1 MAKETLGRNITF
13 PIYNENGTSF
23 HNLVLKRAVVD
34 SVVMSL
40 GDKITGDVYYKD
52 NALDVTMREYILYKK
67 NPDDEN
73 EDAVKYVLVSPPT
86 IVREGMV
93 SDNSELKGMTKYS
106 FVFYH
111 PMYVLNN
118 IPFSDIAVTSEQE
131 RYLSQNKEFS
141 WIGYPDDYIAKIS
154 KNLQQTQWTV
164 EKSSRFPTDKDSVLS
179 GVLSFSNNT
188 IADALKTWYDTWE
201 IPYVIDVV
209 KSGEQGYSNGKR
221 FKIVF
226 GLPSTEIYQQDGST
240 PFVFEMGKGVGLKNN
255 SRTPRN
261 NKIVTR
267 ISGYG
272 SESNIPYGYP
282 QIIWTGD
289 QSWDYTINN
298 ASGMQT
304 ITVGSRTIQAMSY
317 PIYDGIVGG
326 QKVRLIKHPFTR
338 THLMPTVYSD
348 TVNKKVNPLNP
359 NYNPNGEII
368 DYYDAIATQEYQ
380 YPNEIDQNSPS
391 YEIHEF
397 DVKPEM
403 SDDGEDIEIVNAV
416 PLNADLTP
424 ADSWDDSIDDDG
436 NFLQSYFRLDLPI
449 LPFDLYAC
457 ASITEEMSV
466 NMRSGACIGC
476 TFNVQV
482 DWEEYKRNF
491 YKEDGTFDPV
501 IHTESG
507 DGHVR
512 DGSRFPDSSQ
522 TAISL
527 IVQKD
532 NETFGTIMP
541 NVYQQPH
548 SGDAFVVLG
557 ISLPVE
563 YITNAEETL
572 DDEMKSYMLENNVHY
587 YDYPLKFDEYFLATH
602 TNILTQLKPN
612 AIVKFKFGDS
622 QQPLELY
629 VKQLTIKYGQNVLPQ
644 YDITL
649 TDNVE
654 VVLNQIGQVADDV
667 ERLSSIISM
676 MRENYSRN
684 VWSEIAKKLSKV
696 SDDTAKGK
704 ITFEKGAEFGTYNS
718 GALGSGGAINI
729 DQNGN
734 SNAEFDFLTIRKAAT
749 FRTITILELKH
760 VGGELGLTAG
770 AMKVSAVEE
779 TENDYRCYFD
789 TSDGTKQV
797 YQEFV
802 VGDQARCQQFRLAQ
816 NASGMTTTHYYWRLV
831 TGVGTNYVD
840 LSKTDADTG
849 SGIPQAGDEVIQL
862 GYRNNDHPERQSAII
877 LSAVETQAPSIKYYQ
892 GINSYNL
899 TNAIVKEDYYDP
911 TTSLYHSNTYG
922 ESYVGDKNET
932 TYMKYTQNGGVEIKG
947 KVEMSSAS
955 TLDGNNLGSVLTA
968 ITGTATT
975 ANTNAQNAQTAAG
988 NAQSAADAAQ
998 STANTANTN
1007 ATNAQTAASNA
1018 QSTADAA
1025 NTAASK
1031 AATAAQT
1038 AQTAAN
1044 NAQTAANNAQSS
1056 ADQANT
1062 TANATATTVAN
1073 LSTGNQNLLRNS
1085 GFTGDYLP
1093 ENSATSVEV
1102 NDGTF
1107 LFSNPFDHWTT
1118 TNATAISSVESVTGM
1133 AVVLTNGSLQQTLET
1148 PLIANGNYIFS
1159 FKAKGTSISF
1169 TIGSYSYTQ
1178 ALTNTATRY
1187 TFKFVAQSASTAF
1200 AITSSTCT
1208 VMELQLVQG
1217 TVPNTDWINNPND
1230 NDKALAYFQNLTY
1243 LTNAIVNGSTSILG
1257 GLILSNQIRV
1267 GNYRDG
1273 SMVQETG
1280 GIASQSSY
1288 TFEESG
1294 GTSGLYTGSN
1304 SPFLWGGG
1312 TMEKAFY
1319 TIAKYDENP
1328 NYEPTA
1334 SELANLMAQFVV
1346 THGGRAILNDIIARG
1361 VIIATS
1367 GIFKNIASPN
1377 GNFQI
1382 DANGDMKV
1390 RNATISGN
1398 MYAPLLV
1405 LNSNNIDNYTT
1416 INQQGFRVLD
1426 LEKTGLNIC
1435 LENINIGRIEL
1446 PILEKYKGAVFRL
1459 FNNTDWSVSVSN
1471 TVVSTRQYIGTYHNI
1486 GSAERVF
1493 ASVAP
1498 YCYIELQCQ
1507 LFNAGSYS
1515 TQTFE
1520 STIRHIDESNDFT
1533 EIASGLQVGDIIHIS
1548 AGVEYGREGYQV
1560 KGGTSASS
1568 LTKTFFDTTGASSTF
1583 YKVIGNEIDYTVVSS
1598 PSTPKIFAKIAN
1610 GTLAVSVEQR
1620 NKNSAYRWLV
1630 VSETSYKK
1638 GVPEFPY
1645 DMSFFHVSRGGGDV
1659 GHEPYITDDGYIR
1672 FRHWER
1678 QADDGAIYVDG

>member
-226 GLPSTEIYQQDGST
+226 GLPSTEIYQQNGST

-304 ITVGSRTIQAMSY
+304 ITVGGRTIQAMSY

-696 SDDTAKGK
+696 SDDTARGK

-779 TENDYRCYFD
+779 TENAYRCYFD

-831 TGVGTNYVD
+831 TGVGENYVD

-877 LSAVETQAPSIKYYQ
+877 LSAVESQAPSIRYYQ

-899 TNAIVKEDYYDP
+899 SNTIVKEEYYNPDP
-911 TTSLYHSNTYG
+911 NDKKFHSNTYG

-947 KVEMSSAS
+947 AVKMTSAS
-955 TLDGNNLGSVLTA
+955 TLDGNNLNTIINNISGV
-968 ITGTATT
+968 
-975 ANTNAQNAQTAAG
+975 ANQAQAD
-988 NAQSAADAAQ
+988 ADAAQ
-998 STANTANTN
+998 DAADSAS
-1007 ATNAQTAASNA
+1007 QAASQA
-1018 QSTADAA
+1018 QSQAEQASQDAQSASETA
-1025 NTAASK
+1025 
-1031 AATAAQT
+1031 
-1038 AQTAAN
+1038 
-1044 NAQTAANNAQSS
+1044 SS
-1056 ADQANT
+1056 ADS
-1062 TANATATTVAN
+1062 NATQALNIANN
-1073 LSTGNQNLLRNS
+1073 LSTGNGNLLRNS
-1085 GFTGDYLP
+1085 GFTGDYLD
-1093 ENSATSVEV
+1093 ENVAPLSNV
-1102 NDGTF
+1102 NDGTEMYSDP
-1107 LFSNPFDHWTT
+1107 LDHWTA
-1118 TNATAISSVESVTGM
+1118 TNVQVITSVDSVTGAA
-1133 AVVLTNGSLQQTLET
+1133 AVLSNGTLQQTLEVGVEQGK
-1148 PLIANGNYIFS
+1148 PYVFS
-1159 FKAKGTSISF
+1159 FKGKGTSLHF
-1169 TIGSYSYTQ
+1169 YVGAYETTVQ
-1178 ALTNTATRY
+1178 LTNTVQRY
-1187 TFKFVAQSASTAF
+1187 NIKFTAGSTSTAF
-1200 AITSSTCT
+1200 AITDSSCT
-1208 VMELQLVQG
+1208 IMELQLIEG
-1217 TVPNTDWINNPND
+1217 NIPFNNWMNNPKD
-1230 NDKALAYFQNLTY
+1230 NDKSLAYFQNYSY
-1243 LTNAIVNGSTSILG
+1243 LLNTIINGNTQVLG
-1257 GLILSNQIRV
+1257 GLILSQMLKV
-1267 GNYRDG
+1267 GNYRN
-1273 SMVQETG
+1273 QQLTEETG
-1280 GIASQSSY
+1280 GM
-1288 TFEESG
+1288 
-1294 GTSGLYTGSN
+1294 SGLYNSED

-1312 TMEKAFY
+1312 TMEQAFY
-1319 TIAKYDENP
+1319 TIAKYAENP
-1328 NYEPTA
+1328 NYEPSA

-1398 MYAPLLV
+1398 MYAPLFV
-1405 LNSNNIDNYTT
+1405 INDANYNQCTT
-1416 INQQGFRVLD
+1416 PSSDTYDEHRYIKLD
-1426 LEKTGLNIC
+1426 VTGLNIQIDASASHTS
-1435 LENINIGRIEL
+1435 LGIRL
-1446 PILEKYKGAVFRL
+1446 PVEQKYNGAVVRI
-1459 FNNTDWSVSVSN
+1459 FNNTKNSIEIDGVIENYRHS
-1471 TVVSTRQYIGTYHNI
+1471 QGTARTENLWDT
-1486 GSAERVF
+1486 G
-1493 ASVAP
+1493 
-1498 YCYIELQCQ
+1498 CYIEPYTYMTFQCEFFDVNTVC
-1507 LFNAGSYS
+1507 L
-1515 TQTFE
+1515 
-1520 STIRHIDESNDFT
+1520 IDHYR
-1533 EIASGLQVGDIIHIS
+1533 EITKADQMQKIADVAVGDKIKVVGGIIR
-1548 AGVEYGREGYQV
+1548 GDDGYKV
-1560 KGGTSASS
+1560 YGGTSPSS
-1568 LTKTFFDTTGASSTF
+1568 ANILFQDTTSKTTIRD
-1583 YKVIGNEIDYTVVSS
+1583 KVRGFEKEYTVLSNPACTAIYANVEYDDTYAYIGVYQKNKQSFYGWKNNDTKMSLGYKLMSS
-1598 PSTPKIFAKIAN
+1598 Y
-1610 GTLAVSVEQR
+1610 Q
-1620 NKNSAYRWLV
+1620 
-1630 VSETSYKK
+1630 
-1638 GVPEFPY
+1638 EFY
-1645 DMSFFHVSRGGGDV
+1645 SMAHGWSSGSGLWIDG
-1659 GHEPYITDDGYIR
+1659 DGYLR
-1672 FRHWER
+1672 FTDWTRE
-1678 QADDGAIYVDG
+1678 DGNGGIWHNG

>member
-226 GLPSTEIYQQDGST
+226 GLPSTEIYQQNGST

-304 ITVGSRTIQAMSY
+304 ITVGGRTIQAMSY

-779 TENDYRCYFD
+779 TENAYRCYFD

-831 TGVGTNYVD
+831 TGVGDGENYVD

-932 TYMKYTQNGGVEIKG
+932 TYMKYTQSGGVEIKG
-947 KVEMSSAS
+947 AVKMTSAS
-955 TLDGNNLGSVLTA
+955 TLDGNNLNTIINNISGV
-968 ITGTATT
+968 
-975 ANTNAQNAQTAAG
+975 ANQAQAD
-988 NAQSAADAAQ
+988 ADAAQ
-998 STANTANTN
+998 DAADSASQA
-1007 ATNAQTAASNA
+1007 ASQAQSQAAQASQAAQSASQTA
-1018 QSTADAA
+1018 
-1025 NTAASK
+1025 
-1031 AATAAQT
+1031 
-1038 AQTAAN
+1038 
-1044 NAQTAANNAQSS
+1044 SS
-1056 ADQANT
+1056 ADS
-1062 TANATATTVAN
+1062 NATQALNIANN
-1073 LSTGNQNLLRNS
+1073 LSTGNGNLLRNS
-1085 GFTGDYLP
+1085 GFTGDYLD
-1093 ENSATSVEV
+1093 ENVAPLSNV
-1102 NDGTF
+1102 NDGTEMYSDP
-1107 LFSNPFDHWTT
+1107 LDHWSA
-1118 TNATAISSVESVTGM
+1118 TNVQVITSVDSVTGAA
-1133 AVVLTNGSLQQTLET
+1133 AVLSNGTLQQTLEIGVEQGK
-1148 PLIANGNYIFS
+1148 PYVFS
-1159 FKAKGTSISF
+1159 FKGKGTSLHF
-1169 TIGSYSYTQ
+1169 YVGAYETTVQ
-1178 ALTNTATRY
+1178 LTNTVQRY
-1187 TFKFVAQSASTAF
+1187 NIKFTAGSTSTAF
-1200 AITSSTCT
+1200 AITDSSCT
-1208 VMELQLVQG
+1208 IMELQLIEG
-1217 TVPNTDWINNPND
+1217 NIPFNNWMNNPKD
-1230 NDKALAYFQNLTY
+1230 NDKSLAYFQNYNY
-1243 LTNAIVNGSTSILG
+1243 LLNTIINGNTQVLG
-1257 GLILSNQIRV
+1257 GLILSQMLKV
-1267 GNYRDG
+1267 GNYRN
-1273 SMVQETG
+1273 QQLTEETG
-1280 GIASQSSY
+1280 GM
-1288 TFEESG
+1288 
-1294 GTSGLYTGSN
+1294 SGLYNSED

-1312 TMEKAFY
+1312 TMQQAFY
-1319 TIAKYDENP
+1319 TIAKYAENP
-1328 NYEPTA
+1328 NYEPSA

-1382 DANGDMKV
+1382 DSLGNMRVKDAMV
-1390 RNATISGN
+1390 SGN

-1435 LENINIGRIEL
+1435 LENINVKRIEL

-1486 GSAERVF
+1486 GSAESVF

>member
-226 GLPSTEIYQQDGST
+226 GLPSTEIYQQNGST

-304 ITVGSRTIQAMSY
+304 ITVGGRTIQAMSY

-403 SDDGEDIEIVNAV
+403 SDGGEDIEIVNAV

-612 AIVKFKFGDS
+612 AIVHFAFGDIE
-622 QQPLELY
+622 QPLELY

-684 VWSEIAKKLSKV
+684 VWGEIAKKLSKV
-696 SDDTAKGK
+696 SDDTARGK

-760 VGGELGLTAG
+760 IGGELGLTAG

-779 TENDYRCYFD
+779 TETAYRCYFD

-816 NASGMTTTHYYWRLV
+816 DSSGMTTTHYYWRLV
-831 TGVGTNYVD
+831 TGVGENYVD

-877 LSAVETQAPSIKYYQ
+877 LSAVETQAPSIRYYQ

-899 TNAIVKEDYYDP
+899 TNAIVKEEYYNPDP
-911 TTSLYHSNTYG
+911 NDKKFHSNTYG

-947 KVEMSSAS
+947 AVKMTSAS
-955 TLDGNNLGSVLTA
+955 TLDGNNLNTIINNISGV
-968 ITGTATT
+968 
-975 ANTNAQNAQTAAG
+975 ANQAQAD
-988 NAQSAADAAQ
+988 ADAAQ
-998 STANTANTN
+998 D
-1007 ATNAQTAASNA
+1007 
-1018 QSTADAA
+1018 TADAA
-1025 NTAASK
+1025 QDAADSASQ
-1031 AATAAQT
+1031 AATQAQSQAEQASQAAQSASET
-1038 AQTAAN
+1038 A
-1044 NAQTAANNAQSS
+1044 SS
-1056 ADQANT
+1056 ADS
-1062 TANATATTVAN
+1062 NATQALNIANN
-1073 LSTGNQNLLRNS
+1073 LSTGNGNLLRNS
-1085 GFTGDYLP
+1085 GFTGDYLD
-1093 ENSATSVEV
+1093 ENVAPLSNV
-1102 NDGTF
+1102 NDGTEMYSDP
-1107 LFSNPFDHWTT
+1107 LDHWTA
-1118 TNATAISSVESVTGM
+1118 TNVQVITSVDSVTGAA
-1133 AVVLTNGSLQQTLET
+1133 AVLSNGTLQQTLEIGVEEGK
-1148 PLIANGNYIFS
+1148 PYVFS
-1159 FKAKGTSISF
+1159 FKGKGTSLHF
-1169 TIGSYSYTQ
+1169 YVGAYETTVQ
-1178 ALTNTATRY
+1178 LTNTVQRY
-1187 TFKFVAQSASTAF
+1187 NIKFTAGSTSTAF
-1200 AITSSTCT
+1200 AITDSSCT
-1208 VMELQLVQG
+1208 IMELQLIEG
-1217 TVPNTDWINNPND
+1217 NIPFNNWMNNPKD
-1230 NDKALAYFQNLTY
+1230 NDKSLAYFQNYNY
-1243 LTNAIVNGSTSILG
+1243 LLNTIINGNTQVLG
-1257 GLILSNQIRV
+1257 GLILSQMLKV
-1267 GNYRDG
+1267 GNYRN
-1273 SMVQETG
+1273 QQLTEETG
-1280 GIASQSSY
+1280 GM
-1288 TFEESG
+1288 
-1294 GTSGLYTGSN
+1294 SGLYNSED

-1312 TMEKAFY
+1312 TMEQAFY
-1319 TIAKYDENP
+1319 TIAKYTENP
-1328 NYEPTA
+1328 NYEPT
-1334 SELANLMAQFVV
+1334 SEELANDMAQFVV
-1346 THGGRAILNDIIARG
+1346 THGGKAILNDIILRG
-1361 VIIATS
+1361 LIYAVGGKIGGFNIGENELRNVNYDAS
-1367 GIFKNIASPN
+1367 INIANDADNPTQNTVIGSEAVDTFTNKKCAMVARNVTPSQTHNTALFLVAQGANYNYAFHGEGNGVLNGVMYGYKTALLSLKTQETQINLTQGSTFLVTERTGTDDDKRFILMPKLSQVQQTLGLPQTFSQENSTPFSIEINIMYYSPETTKIRLIFRGYTGYTDSQYPYLHYDDDN
-1377 GNFQI
+1377 I
-1382 DANGDMKV
+1382 HTGDSESSIEMTRGDIVKL
-1390 RNATISGN
+1390 
-1398 MYAPLLV
+1398 LLV
-1405 LNSNNIDNYTT
+1405 Y
-1416 INQQGFRVLD
+1416 
-1426 LEKTGLNIC
+1426 
-1435 LENINIGRIEL
+1435 
-1446 PILEKYKGAVFRL
+1446 
-1459 FNNTDWSVSVSN
+1459 
-1471 TVVSTRQYIGTYHNI
+1471 YHNK
-1486 GSAERVF
+1486 V
-1493 ASVAP
+1493 ASSGELAP
-1498 YCYIELQCQ
+1498 Y
-1507 LFNAGSYS
+1507 
-1515 TQTFE
+1515 
-1520 STIRHIDESNDFT
+1520 
-1533 EIASGLQVGDIIHIS
+1533 
-1548 AGVEYGREGYQV
+1548 
-1560 KGGTSASS
+1560 
-1568 LTKTFFDTTGASSTF
+1568 
-1583 YKVIGNEIDYTVVSS
+1583 
-1598 PSTPKIFAKIAN
+1598 
-1610 GTLAVSVEQR
+1610 
-1620 NKNSAYRWLV
+1620 
-1630 VSETSYKK
+1630 
-1638 GVPEFPY
+1638 
-1645 DMSFFHVSRGGGDV
+1645 
-1659 GHEPYITDDGYIR
+1659 
-1672 FRHWER
+1672 
-1678 QADDGAIYVDG
+1678 QAIKMVHSHS

>member
-67 NPDDEN
+67 NPEDEN

-118 IPFSDIAVTSEQE
+118 IPFSDVAVTSEQE

-226 GLPSTEIYQQDGST
+226 GLPSTEIYQQNGST

-304 ITVGSRTIQAMSY
+304 ITVGGRTIQAMSY

-348 TVNKKVNPLNP
+348 TVNKKVNPRNP

-403 SDDGEDIEIVNAV
+403 SDGGEDIEIVNAV

-449 LPFDLYAC
+449 FPFDLYAC

-612 AIVKFKFGDS
+612 AIVHFAFGDIE
-622 QQPLELY
+622 QPLELY
-629 VKQLTIKYGQNVLPQ
+629 VKQLTVKYGYNVLPQ

-684 VWSEIAKKLSKV
+684 VWGEIAKKLSKV

-779 TENDYRCYFD
+779 TETAYRCYFD

-831 TGVGTNYVD
+831 TGVGENYVD

-877 LSAVETQAPSIKYYQ
+877 LSAVETQAPSIRYYQ

-899 TNAIVKEDYYDP
+899 TNTIVKEEYYDP
-911 TTSLYHSNTYG
+911 DPNDKKFHSNTYG

-955 TLDGNNLGSVLTA
+955 TLDGSNLGSVLTA
-968 ITGTATT
+968 INGTATT

-1025 NTAASK
+1025 NTAASN

-1044 NAQTAANNAQSS
+1044 NAQTAADNAQTS

-1093 ENSATSVEV
+1093 EDSATSVEV

-1148 PLIANGNYIFS
+1148 PLIASGNYIFS

-1187 TFKFVAQSASTAF
+1187 TFKFIAQSASTAF

-1288 TFEESG
+1288 EFEESG

-1328 NYEPTA
+1328 NYEPSA
-1334 SELANLMAQFVV
+1334 SELANLMAKFVV
-1346 THGGRAILNDIIARG
+1346 THGGRAILNDIILRG
-1361 VIIATS
+1361 VIYAVSGKIGGFDIGVDKLKNTNYAASINISNDATNPTQNTIIGGEAVDTFTNKKCAMVARNVTPS
-1367 GIFKNIASPN
+1367 QTHNTALFLVAQGANYNYAFHGEGNGVLNGVMYGYKTALLSLKTQETQINLTQGSTFLVTERTGTDDDKRFILMPKLSQVQQTLGLPQTFSQENSTPFSIEINIMYYSPVTTKIRLIFRGYTGYTDSQYPYLHYDDDNIHT
-1377 GNFQI
+1377 
-1382 DANGDMKV
+1382 GDSESSIEMTRGDIVKL
-1390 RNATISGN
+1390 
-1398 MYAPLLV
+1398 LLV
-1405 LNSNNIDNYTT
+1405 YYPNKVASS
-1416 INQQGFRVLD
+1416 G
-1426 LEKTGLNIC
+1426 
-1435 LENINIGRIEL
+1435 EL
-1446 PILEKYKGAVFRL
+1446 
-1459 FNNTDWSVSVSN
+1459 
-1471 TVVSTRQYIGTYHNI
+1471 
-1486 GSAERVF
+1486 
-1493 ASVAP
+1493 AP
-1498 YCYIELQCQ
+1498 Y
-1507 LFNAGSYS
+1507 
-1515 TQTFE
+1515 
-1520 STIRHIDESNDFT
+1520 
-1533 EIASGLQVGDIIHIS
+1533 
-1548 AGVEYGREGYQV
+1548 
-1560 KGGTSASS
+1560 
-1568 LTKTFFDTTGASSTF
+1568 
-1583 YKVIGNEIDYTVVSS
+1583 
-1598 PSTPKIFAKIAN
+1598 
-1610 GTLAVSVEQR
+1610 
-1620 NKNSAYRWLV
+1620 
-1630 VSETSYKK
+1630 
-1638 GVPEFPY
+1638 
-1645 DMSFFHVSRGGGDV
+1645 
-1659 GHEPYITDDGYIR
+1659 
-1672 FRHWER
+1672 
-1678 QADDGAIYVDG
+1678 QAIKMVHNHS

>member
-1 MAKETLGRNITF
+1 MAENKIGRNITF
-13 PIYNENGTSF
+13 PIYNADGTPF
-23 HNLVLKRAVVD
+23 HDLVLRKSVVD

-40 GDKITGDVYYKD
+40 SDNITGDVYYKD
-52 NALDVTMREYILYKK
+52 NTLEVSMHEYIIFKK
-67 NPDDEN
+67 NPEDSN
-73 EDAVKYVLVSPPT
+73 EDEVKYLLVNPPT
-86 IVREGMV
+86 IVREGIV
-93 SDNSELKGMTKYS
+93 SDNSELNGMTKYS

-111 PMYVLNN
+111 PMYILNN
-118 IPFSDIAVTSEQE
+118 IPFSDVAVSYDEE
-131 RYLSQNKEFS
+131 RYLSQNKSFS
-141 WIGYPDDYIAKIS
+141 WIGKPDDFIAKLN
-154 KNLQQTQWTV
+154 KNLVNTQWIV
-164 EKSSRFPTDKDSVLS
+164 EKSDRFPTEKDDVLS
-179 GVLSFSNNT
+179 GILTFDNNT
-188 IADALKTWYDTWE
+188 IAEALKTGYDTWE
-201 IPYVIDVV
+201 IPYVVDVV
-209 KSGEQGYSNGKR
+209 KSDEAYYLQGKR
-221 FKIVF
+221 FKVIF
-226 GLPSTEIYQQDGST
+226 GLPSSEIYETETDRQNDV
-240 PFVFEMGKGVGLKNN
+240 PFVFRMGQGLGLKNN

-261 NKIVTR
+261 NKIITR

-272 SESNIPYGYP
+272 SENNIPYGYP

-289 QSWDYTINN
+289 QEWDYTINN
-298 ASGMQT
+298 ASGMQS
-304 ITVGSRTIQAMSY
+304 ITVGGRTIQAMSY
-317 PIYDGIVGG
+317 PIYSGIVGG
-326 QKVRLIKHPFTR
+326 QYVKLIKHPFTR
-338 THLMPTVYSD
+338 THLMPSVYSD

-359 NYNPNGEII
+359 NYNPSIEIV
-368 DYYDAIATQEYQ
+368 DYYDAITTQEYP
-380 YPNEIDQNSPS
+380 YINEIDVTAPS

-403 SDDGEDIEIVNAV
+403 NDGSSNVTILGAV

-424 ADSWDDSIDDDG
+424 ADAWDDSIDDDG
-436 NFLQSYFRLDLPI
+436 NFLQSYFRVDLPI
-449 LPFDLYAC
+449 LSFDIYAC
-457 ASITEEMSV
+457 ASITEQMDI

-476 TFNVQV
+476 TFPVQV
-482 DWEEYKRNF
+482 DWEDYKRNF
-491 YKEDGTFDPV
+491 YHEDGTFDPV
-501 IHTESG
+501 IHTTTG

-512 DGSRFPDSSQ
+512 DGSKYPDSST

-527 IVQKD
+527 ILQKE
-532 NETFGTIMP
+532 NSTFGTIMP
-541 NVYQQPH
+541 NVYQNPH
-548 SGDAFVVLG
+548 SGDEFVVLG
-557 ISLPVE
+557 ISLPAE
-563 YITNAEETL
+563 YISNAEERL
-572 DDEMKSYMLENNVHY
+572 DDEMKSYMLENNIY
-587 YDYPLKFDEYFLATH
+587 YFDYPLKFDEYFLATH
-602 TNILTQLKPN
+602 THILEQVKPN
-612 AIVKFKFGDS
+612 SIIHFAFGAL
-622 QQPLELY
+622 QEPLQLY
-629 VKQLTIKYGQNVLPQ
+629 VKQLTIKYGQATLPQ

-649 TDNVE
+649 TDNIE

-667 ERLSSIISM
+667 ERLSSLISVL
-676 MRENYSRN
+676 RENYSRN
-684 VWSEIAKKLSKV
+684 VWNEIAKKLSKV
-696 SDDTAKGK
+696 SDDTARGK

-760 VGGELGLTAG
+760 IGGELGLTAG

-779 TENDYRCYFD
+779 TENAYRCYFD

-831 TGVGTNYVD
+831 TGVGENYVD

-877 LSAVETQAPSIKYYQ
+877 LSAVETQAPSIRYYQ

-899 TNAIVKEDYYDP
+899 TNAIVKEEYYNPDP
-911 TTSLYHSNTYG
+911 NDKKFHSNTYG
-922 ESYVGDKNET
+922 ESYVGAKDQS
-932 TYMKYTQNGGVEIKG
+932 TYMKYTQSGGVEIKG
-947 KVEMSSAS
+947 AVKMTSAS

-968 ITGTATT
+968 INGTATT

-1025 NTAASK
+1025 NTAASN

-1044 NAQTAANNAQSS
+1044 NAQTSANNAQSS

-1093 ENSATSVEV
+1093 EDSATSVEV

-1118 TNATAISSVESVTGM
+1118 TNATAISSVESITGM

-1187 TFKFVAQSASTAF
+1187 TFKFIAQSASTAF

-1243 LTNAIVNGSTSILG
+1243 LTNAIVNGSTSVLG

-1267 GNYRDG
+1267 GNYRNG
-1273 SMVQETG
+1273 SMIQETG

-1288 TFEESG
+1288 EFEESG
-1294 GTSGLYTGSN
+1294 GTSGLYSGPD

-1319 TIAKYDENP
+1319 TIAKYAEDP
-1328 NYEPTA
+1328 NYEPSA

-1346 THGGRAILNDIIARG
+1346 THGGRAILNDIILRG
-1361 VIIATS
+1361 VVYATGGNIGGFS
-1367 GIFKNIASPN
+1367 IGIDELRNTNYGASINIANAAISPTQRTIIGEEAYDSFTGQN
-1377 GNFQI
+1377 CAMVAENTTATNTQGTQQVSNTALFLK
-1382 DANGDMKV
+1382 AV
-1390 RNATISGN
+1390 NATYNYAFHGEGN
-1398 MYAPLLV
+1398 GV
-1405 LNSNNIDNYTT
+1405 LNGVMY
-1416 INQQGFRVLD
+1416 GY
-1426 LEKTGLNIC
+1426 KTGLLSLTTATTELNLTDGSTFLIINRTSGDRFITMPK
-1435 LENINIGRIEL
+1435 LSQVQKTLGLPPTFTESTATPFAIEINIL
-1446 PILEKYKGAVFRL
+1446 YYCAATDPIRLVFRGYTGYT
-1459 FNNTDWSVSVSN
+1459 NTEYPYLHYDDDMIHTGDSN
-1471 TVVSTRQYIGTYHNI
+1471 TSIEMTRGDTVKIMLVYYPQKLDSSG
-1486 GSAERVF
+1486 
-1493 ASVAP
+1493 ASAP
-1498 YCYIELQCQ
+1498 YQAIKMV
-1507 LFNAGSYS
+1507 
-1515 TQTFE
+1515 
-1520 STIRHIDESNDFT
+1520 HIHS
-1533 EIASGLQVGDIIHIS
+1533 
-1548 AGVEYGREGYQV
+1548 
-1560 KGGTSASS
+1560 
-1568 LTKTFFDTTGASSTF
+1568 
-1583 YKVIGNEIDYTVVSS
+1583 
-1598 PSTPKIFAKIAN
+1598 
-1610 GTLAVSVEQR
+1610 
-1620 NKNSAYRWLV
+1620 
-1630 VSETSYKK
+1630 
-1638 GVPEFPY
+1638 
-1645 DMSFFHVSRGGGDV
+1645 
-1659 GHEPYITDDGYIR
+1659 
-1672 FRHWER
+1672 
-1678 QADDGAIYVDG
+1678 

>member
-226 GLPSTEIYQQDGST
+226 GLPSTEIYQQNGST

-304 ITVGSRTIQAMSY
+304 ITVGGRTIQAMSY

-482 DWEEYKRNF
+482 DWEDYKRNF

-629 VKQLTIKYGQNVLPQ
+629 VKQLTVKYGYNVLPQ

-684 VWSEIAKKLSKV
+684 VWNEIAKKLSKV
-696 SDDTAKGK
+696 SDDTARGK

-760 VGGELGLTAG
+760 IGGELGLTAG

-779 TENDYRCYFD
+779 TETAYRCYFD

-831 TGVGTNYVD
+831 TGVGENYVD

-849 SGIPQAGDEVIQL
+849 SGTPQAGDEVIQL

-877 LSAVETQAPSIKYYQ
+877 LSAVESQAPSIKYYQ

-947 KVEMSSAS
+947 AVKMTSAS
-955 TLDGNNLGSVLTA
+955 TLDGNNLNTIINNISGV
-968 ITGTATT
+968 
-975 ANTNAQNAQTAAG
+975 ANQAQAD
-988 NAQSAADAAQ
+988 ADAAQ
-998 STANTANTN
+998 DAADSAS
-1007 ATNAQTAASNA
+1007 QAASQA
-1018 QSTADAA
+1018 QSQAEQ
-1025 NTAASK
+1025 ASQ
-1031 AATAAQT
+1031 AAQSASET
-1038 AQTAAN
+1038 A
-1044 NAQTAANNAQSS
+1044 SS
-1056 ADQANT
+1056 ADS
-1062 TANATATTVAN
+1062 NATQALNIANN
-1073 LSTGNQNLLRNS
+1073 LSTGNGNLLRNS
-1085 GFTGDYLP
+1085 GFTGDYLD
-1093 ENSATSVEV
+1093 ENVAPLSNV
-1102 NDGTF
+1102 NDGTEMYSDP
-1107 LFSNPFDHWTT
+1107 LDHWTA
-1118 TNATAISSVESVTGM
+1118 TNVQVITSVDSVTGAA
-1133 AVVLTNGSLQQTLET
+1133 AVLSNGTLQQTLEIGVEQGK
-1148 PLIANGNYIFS
+1148 PYVFS
-1159 FKAKGTSISF
+1159 FKGKGTSLHF
-1169 TIGSYSYTQ
+1169 YVGAYETTVP
-1178 ALTNTATRY
+1178 LTNTVQRY
-1187 TFKFVAQSASTAF
+1187 NIKFTAGSTSTAF
-1200 AITSSTCT
+1200 AITDSSCT
-1208 VMELQLVQG
+1208 ILELQLIEG
-1217 TVPNTDWINNPND
+1217 NIPFNNWMNNPKD
-1230 NDKALAYFQNLTY
+1230 NDKSLAYFQNYNY
-1243 LTNAIVNGSTSILG
+1243 LLNTIINGNTQVLG
-1257 GLILSNQIRV
+1257 GLILSQMLKV
-1267 GNYRDG
+1267 GNYRN
-1273 SMVQETG
+1273 QQLTEETG
-1280 GIASQSSY
+1280 GM
-1288 TFEESG
+1288 
-1294 GTSGLYTGSN
+1294 SGLYNSGD

-1312 TMEKAFY
+1312 TMEQAFY
-1319 TIAKYDENP
+1319 TIAKYAENP

-1334 SELANLMAQFVV
+1334 EELANDMAQFVV
-1346 THGGRAILNDIIARG
+1346 THGGMAILNNIIARG

-1367 GIFKNIASPN
+1367 GIFKNITSPYGKFRIDN
-1377 GNFQI
+1377 EGN
-1382 DANGDMKV
+1382 MTV
-1390 RNATISGN
+1390 RDATISGN
-1398 MYAPLLV
+1398 MYAPMLSITPENFAQYTNPEIPGSRTLLLALSG
-1405 LNSNNIDNYTT
+1405 LNVKFEGLDSYTAIRLPGESQYLGAIARIYNNTISDLRVVGVIGTYAHAGGTEKYFETQIRSIDIRPNSYQTFQCQYYSPYSYSETVEGHRDIEYGSSMQTIVSGLTVGDVVEISCGIVSGNGGYKVMAGSKTLVDTLNIEMVIERMAGRVFQHKVVANQTT
-1416 INQQGFRVLD
+1416 ITANVADGSTL
-1426 LEKTGLNIC
+1426 
-1435 LENINIGRIEL
+1435 
-1446 PILEKYKGAVFRL
+1446 
-1459 FNNTDWSVSVSN
+1459 SVSVN
-1471 TVVSTRQYIGTYHNI
+1471 RRNRDAGYFWTQVS
-1486 GSAERVF
+1486 
-1493 ASVAP
+1493 
-1498 YCYIELQCQ
+1498 
-1507 LFNAGSYS
+1507 
-1515 TQTFE
+1515 
-1520 STIRHIDESNDFT
+1520 ESNIQDGAKDLGITVRMEGVNGF
-1533 EIASGLQVGDIIHIS
+1533 SVG
-1548 AGVEYGREGYQV
+1548 
-1560 KGGTSASS
+1560 
-1568 LTKTFFDTTGASSTF
+1568 
-1583 YKVIGNEIDYTVVSS
+1583 
-1598 PSTPKIFAKIAN
+1598 
-1610 GTLAVSVEQR
+1610 
-1620 NKNSAYRWLV
+1620 
-1630 VSETSYKK
+1630 
-1638 GVPEFPY
+1638 Y
-1645 DMSFFHVSRGGGDV
+1645 D
-1659 GHEPYITDDGYIR
+1659 PYITDDGYLR
-1672 FRHWER
+1672 FRTWTR
-1678 QADDGAIYVDG
+1678 PDGDQAIHHNG